1 MRIHLLWLLVLCVP
15 CLLAA
20 PASGEVY
27 TWTDEHGRVHMT
39 DDLSTVPPQYRKGAK
54 RPEQADASPDRRWN
68 HVPSDSPAWKGAPAA
83 AAQAS
88 IAPGTGAGRRHVL
101 HVERAGREMVVRATL
116 DGGVTVPF
124 VVDTGAMLNT
134 IPLWAVRQLGVE
146 FDADTAST
154 TIVGIGGQPMTVPV
168 VTIRRVKIRSVV
180 VENVEMAVLE
190 TMKKGLLGMT
200 FFNNFRVSTDPIAGT
215 LTLEEIDLNAVEGI
229 HGGLGERGW
238 RSKFKQIHH
247 KIAQL
252 ERNRENIP
260 SEFETVA
267 TPYREQVDEALAY
280 WEHQLNLL
288 EAKASRAGV
297 PQTWRE

>member
-1 MRIHLLWLLVLCVP
+1 MRIRLLWLLVLAAP

-20 PASGEVY
+20 PASAEVY
-27 TWTDEHGRVHMT
+27 TWTDERGQVHMT
-39 DDLSTVPPQYRKGAK
+39 DDLSTVPPQYRKGAE
-54 RPEQADASPDRRWN
+54 RPDQAEASLDRRWN
-68 HVPSDSPAWKGAPAA
+68 HLPRESPAWKGAAA
-83 AAQAS
+83 PSAQAAV
-88 IAPGTGAGRRHVL
+88 APGPGGARRHVL

-116 DGGVTVPF
+116 DGGVQVPF

-134 IPLWAVRQLGVE
+134 IPLWAVRQLGLE

-180 VENVEMAVLE
+180 VENVEMAVLD
-190 TMKKGLLGMT
+190 TMSKGLLGMT

-229 HGGLGERGW
+229 HGGLDEKAW
-238 RSKFKQIHH
+238 RNKFKQIHH
-247 KIAQL
+247 QIAQL
-252 ERNRENIP
+252 ERSRENIP
-260 SEFETVA
+260 GEFETIA
-267 TPYREQVDEALAY
+267 TPYRERVDEELAY